1 MTLKDLNLKKW
12 ELDQLEIIADQIV
25 KYNNIRTNA
34 DALQKEIY
42 DFYVLDKSKR
52 EEILKLIMDKVRYEP
67 YKIAWENILKKL
79 ENHAKNNGWEIAD
92 GNPMWFQVSNGKEK
106 LEKGK
111 KGNFKRYLTFSKD
124 DTFWENYMKLNEL
137 LDNIVIQNPKGSVSF
152 KIPNR
157 YSGAI
162 EHKDNLVIHFN
173 IIEDQP
179 KIEAA
184 VQSTGFKNTP
194 NRKDF
199 GRTDYGQDTESS
211 DSDIIAKASTAI
223 IIRDLDTLMTDLRN
237 SKNSSKYEKGL
248 ESIYKIL
255 KAQMEEG
262 THRIGLKRVRLEET
276 MLLKNQIKKI
286 IKEYIRQNQNKF

>member
-1 MTLKDLNLKKW
+1 MTSRNLKKW

-52 EEILKLIMDKVRYEP
+52 EEILNLVIDKVRYEQ
-67 YKIAWENILKKL
+67 YKKAWENILKKL
-79 ENHAKNNGWEIAD
+79 EDHAKKNGWKIAD

-124 DTFWENYMKLNEL
+124 NNTFWENYMKLNEL

-157 YSGAI
+157 YSGAQ

-211 DSDIIAKASTAI
+211 DSDMIAKSSTAI
-223 IIRDLDTLMTDLRN
+223 IIRNLDMLMRYLGN
-237 SKNSSKYEKGL
+237 SKNSLQYKQGL
-248 ESIYKIL
+248 ALINKIL
-255 KAQMEEG
+255 EDEMDKG
-262 THRIGLKRVRLEET
+262 THRIGLKAVGLEET
-276 MLLKNQIKKI
+276 ILLKNQIKKI